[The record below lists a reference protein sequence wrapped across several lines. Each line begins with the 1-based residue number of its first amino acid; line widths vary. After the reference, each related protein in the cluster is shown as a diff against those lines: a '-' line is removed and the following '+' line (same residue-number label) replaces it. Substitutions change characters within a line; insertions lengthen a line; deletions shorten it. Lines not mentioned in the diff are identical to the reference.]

1 MIASIEEI
9 CNIHI
14 VRVSDARIL
23 LGKMRLDLLLVQR
36 GFAETR
42 SKAQDLIKRGLVRVA
57 GRTSLKAGLEVS
69 AEEAVELLEK
79 KVYVARSAWK
89 LAAALDRFALSP
101 AGRTCLDAG
110 SSTGGFT
117 ELLLERGAARVF
129 AVDAGHG
136 QLHASLQADPR
147 VVSLERLDA
156 RMLTP
161 AHFDAPV
168 EAVTCDV
175 SFISLLK
182 VLPHVLPLAADGA
195 WCVALVKPQFEAG
208 RAHVGKGGVVK
219 DEAAKQAAVQRVAD
233 YFEEAGWTV
242 LGSVPSPIKGQD
254 GNEETLLAA
263 KSGR

>member
-14 VRVSDARIL
+14 VRVLEAKIL
-23 LGKMRLDLLLVQR
+23 LVKMRLDLLLVHR

-42 SKAQDLIKRGLVRVA
+42 SKAQDLIKRGVVRVP
-57 GRTSLKAGLEVS
+57 GRTDLKASLEIS
-69 AEEAVELLEK
+69 AEEAIELLEK
-79 KVYVARSAWK
+79 KVYVSRSALK
-89 LAAALDRFALSP
+89 LTAALDYFALSP
-101 AGRTCLDAG
+101 AGRACLDAG

-129 AVDAGHG
+129 AVDVGHG
-136 QLHASLQADPR
+136 QLHASLRADPR
-147 VVSLERLDA
+147 VVLLEGLDA

-168 EAVTCDV
+168 RAVTCDL

-182 VLPHVLPLAADGA
+182 VLPHVLPLAAGDA
-195 WCVALVKPQFEAG
+195 WCVALVKPQFEVG
-208 RAHVGKGGVVK
+208 RAHIGKGGIVK
-219 DEAAKQAAVQRVAD
+219 DEAAKHAAVQRVAGC
-233 YFEEAGWTV
+233 FEGAGWTV
-242 LGSVPSPIKGQD
+242 LGSLPSPIKGQD

-263 KSGR
+263 KRGG